1 MKPPVS
7 LHKPVSIRLS
17 NRALAGFVLV
27 WMGFGLLLPA
37 MINPPFFLSEGG
49 SNKALLAEIAKLE
62 GELLRLQEL
71 KKQQGLSLAEKQAL
85 DRQMEIA
92 SAQLSKGLQL
102 SEQKHSA
109 LLSVP
114 TRRPPVPQ
122 NIRYSLPE
130 DGQGVVPRI
139 FIPRMP
145 NLAPLEVAE
154 RKEIFIKILLP
165 LILRA
170 NDEIKTQRENITRA
184 YQKDDREVLEQYAR
198 QYKVSLDKTEAELYD
213 ALILRVAPVP
223 VSLALAQAVIES
235 GWGQSRFA
243 AVGNALFGQWV
254 WNDDMGIKARQA
266 SDSRASVRAFPDLQA
281 SVRAYMLNLN
291 SFYAYEGFRQNRAL
305 YNQSKAKFG
314 DMLAELSVY
323 AEIGEKYVTKLKTVI
338 AQNDFRKFSQ
348 TKLAPPVF

>member
-1 MKPPVS
+1 MS
-7 LHKPVSIRLS
+7 LHKPVSLRLS
-17 NRALAGFVLV
+17 NKAIAGFMLV
-27 WMGFGLLLPA
+27 SMAFGLLLPA
-37 MINPPFFLSEGG
+37 MVSPPFFLSEGG

-62 GELLRLQEL
+62 SELLRLQEL

-102 SEQKHSA
+102 SEQKHNAFLSA
-109 LLSVP
+109 P
-114 TRRPPVPQ
+114 TRRPPIPQ
-122 NIRYSLPE
+122 NIRYSLPA

-154 RKEIFIKILLP
+154 RKEIFVKILLP

-170 NDEIKTQRENITRA
+170 NDEIKTQRKNIARA
-184 YQKDDREVLEQYAR
+184 YQKGDREVLEQYAE

-305 YNQSKAKFG
+305 YNQNKAEFA

-348 TKLAPPVF
+348 TRLAPPVF